1 MSAPM
6 KRQQWIKDPT
16 EVLAV
21 SMLIFVL
28 CIAARMLFQ

>member
-1 MSAPM
+1 M
-6 KRQQWIKDPT
+6 KRRWTSDPT

-28 CIAARMLFQ
+28 YIAARLLLQ

>member
-1 MSAPM
+1 M
-6 KRQQWIKDPT
+6 KRRWNSDPT

-28 CIAARMLFQ
+28 CIAARMLLQ